1 MSLRGHIFE
10 AKASLLAEYA
20 GFIDAIGELCIGV
33 DSIIC
38 NIVLIDDAD
47 TVLGYGDGGSLS
59 ILGYGNDPAAGFVV
73 LREIALVIEPGFKN
87 DVYGLVFGKGGTV
100 IVDNNIMP
108 AIAGAA
114 ETAAVTILAG
124 IGGGVEILN
133 NIAVQILD
141 IEGDEACVTEQNELN
156 IGESIKDTIAI
167 GGYSIPVSKVGL
179 AGHIRIAVDTEALFI
194 AVAGDVVKSVV
205 EAHVVDFAGCC
216 LPVVS
221 AVEHGGL
228 VPIAY
233 IAKEGDGEVNAVL
246 GILGELNPAFEECA
260 NGEVFIEVAHK
271 LFVCSDGHGDGYAFA
286 CGNGYGCGSVVCNHV
301 GYIIDGTADEVD
313 LGGLFLMSPVSGV
326 SLRADLLDQCLDADG
341 VGVVNTSDI
350 VENKGEGEGTVLAL
364 ADFKLRTA

>member
-124 IGGGVEILN
+124 IGGG
-133 NIAVQILD
+133 
-141 IEGDEACVTEQNELN
+141 
-156 IGESIKDTIAI
+156 
-167 GGYSIPVSKVGL
+167 
-179 AGHIRIAVDTEALFI
+179 
-194 AVAGDVVKSVV
+194 
-205 EAHVVDFAGCC
+205 
-216 LPVVS
+216 
-221 AVEHGGL
+221 
-228 VPIAY
+228 
-233 IAKEGDGEVNAVL
+233 
-246 GILGELNPAFEECA
+246 
-260 NGEVFIEVAHK
+260 
-271 LFVCSDGHGDGYAFA
+271 
-286 CGNGYGCGSVVCNHV
+286 
-301 GYIIDGTADEVD
+301 
-313 LGGLFLMSPVSGV
+313 
-326 SLRADLLDQCLDADG
+326 
-341 VGVVNTSDI
+341 
-350 VENKGEGEGTVLAL
+350 
-364 ADFKLRTA
+364 